1 MKVGRDSARNTFSP
15 PHYENEN
22 TLARNREPKSQ
33 TKMCLSVRVQTL
45 NRIMTSKVALKIR
58 DLSPGQF
65 LDGNKLVGISRMR
78 PIRVLVEP
86 HF

>member
-45 NRIMTSKVALKIR
+45 NRIMTSKVALKFVTHLQ
-58 DLSPGQF
+58 DSF
-65 LDGNKLVGISRMR
+65 
-78 PIRVLVEP
+78 
-86 HF
+86 

>member
-1 MKVGRDSARNTFSP
+1 MLSKQAVKKVAMKVGRDSARNTFSP

-45 NRIMTSKVALKIR
+45 NRIMTSKVALKFVTYLQ
-58 DLSPGQF
+58 DSF
-65 LDGNKLVGISRMR
+65 WMGIS
-78 PIRVLVEP
+78 
-86 HF
+86 